1 MAWFDGE
8 NLAVEQLCFG
18 KSTVTV
24 VAQRRI
30 EEIGDRG
37 SAPRQ
42 SNQSRSVPLARPWRD
57 VGVGSFYR
65 RHQPRDRN
73 RAGAGWSP
81 ALERHPTSKSLATRN
96 AIPASPLP
104 ECGLVGC
111 MEQRW
116 GLPVIAWPSR
126 LRPNYWDLVA
136 LPLVLGLIALVVW
149 GGMAMSAHY
158 QVGEVLPISL
168 DPWRLPEYALRTVLR
183 MGAALIASLVFSL
196 AYAALA
202 AKSRRAEKILIP
214 VLDILQSVPILGFLS
229 ITVTGFIALFPG
241 RLLGVE
247 CAAIFA
253 IFTSQAWNMTF
264 SVYQSLRTVPM
275 ELIEAARMYHLSPWR
290 RFWRLEVPHAIP
302 SLVWNMMM
310 SVSGG
315 WFFVV
320 ASEAITVSG
329 QSILLPGVGSYIATA
344 IAQRDLAAIGWAVLV
359 MFVVILLYDQLL
371 FRPLI
376 AWSRKFQGE
385 PSPDTD
391 NVRPWFLIV
400 LQRAQLFDLVQAG
413 VLAFNRV
420 IDRAIAALARRREPA
435 TERRSRPAVE
445 RAFDIVL
452 LALAAG
458 CCRLAR
464 RCSSAQSVEPGEIG
478 WVFLLGLATAARVLV
493 LIGIAS
499 VLWVPIGVWIGLRP
513 RVADL
518 AQPIVQF
525 LAAFPANLFFPVA
538 VVLILRFRL
547 DPQIW
552 LSPLMI
558 LGTQWYILFNV
569 IAGATALPTEL
580 RLAAQNLAVRR
591 LLWWR
596 RVMLPAIFP
605 AYVTGAVTAAGGSW
619 NASIVAEVV
628 QWGDTTLTATG
639 IGAYIAR
646 TTAAGDG
653 ARIALGIGVLC
664 LYVLAFNRLLWRR
677 LYNLAAERLRLD

>member
-1 MAWFDGE
+1 
-8 NLAVEQLCFG
+8 
-18 KSTVTV
+18 
-24 VAQRRI
+24 
-30 EEIGDRG
+30 
-37 SAPRQ
+37 
-42 SNQSRSVPLARPWRD
+42 
-57 VGVGSFYR
+57 
-65 RHQPRDRN
+65 
-73 RAGAGWSP
+73 
-81 ALERHPTSKSLATRN
+81 
-96 AIPASPLP
+96 
-104 ECGLVGC
+104 

-116 GLPVIAWPSR
+116 GLPLIAWPSR

-136 LPLVLGLIALVVW
+136 LPMVLGVIALIAW
-149 GGMAMSAHY
+149 GGLAMSARY
-158 QVGEVLPISL
+158 QIGQVLAISL

-183 MGAALIASLVFSL
+183 MACGLVAALVFSL

-376 AWSRKFQGE
+376 AWSRKFQAD
-385 PSPDTD
+385 PSADAG

-400 LQRAQLFDLVQAG
+400 LQRARLFDLVQAG
-413 VLAFNRV
+413 VLAINRM
-420 IDRAIAALARRREPA
+420 IDGTIAALARRRAPA
-435 TERRSRPAVE
+435 AERQPRPAFD
-445 RAFDIVL
+445 RAFDIAL
-452 LALAAG
+452 LALAAAAAVWLVG
-458 CCRLAR
+458 FIRESVDLA
-464 RCSSAQSVEPGEIG
+464 EIG
-478 WVFLLGLATAARVLV
+478 WVFLLGLATATRVLV

-499 VLWVPIGVWIGLRP
+499 VVWVPVGVWIGLRP
-513 RVADL
+513 HAADL

-525 LAAFPANLFFPVA
+525 LAAFPANLFFPAA

-547 DPQIW
+547 DPEIW

-569 IAGATALPTEL
+569 IAGTTALSVEL
-580 RLAAQNLAVRR
+580 RLAAQNFAVRR

-596 RVMLPAIFP
+596 RVILPAIFP

-619 NASIVAEVV
+619 NASIVAETV

-653 ARIALGIGVLC
+653 ARIALGIAVLC

>member
-1 MAWFDGE
+1 M
-8 NLAVEQLCFG
+8 
-18 KSTVTV
+18 
-24 VAQRRI
+24 RRLRI
-30 EEIGDRG
+30 
-37 SAPRQ
+37 SA
-42 SNQSRSVPLARPWRD
+42 SRTEGGGLL
-57 VGVGSFYR
+57 GV
-65 RHQPRDRN
+65 
-73 RAGAGWSP
+73 
-81 ALERHPTSKSLATRN
+81 
-96 AIPASPLP
+96 
-104 ECGLVGC
+104 

-136 LPLVLGLIALVVW
+136 LPLVLGLVALVAW
-149 GGMAMSAHY
+149 GGIAMNARY
-158 QVGEVLPISL
+158 QPGETLPISL
-168 DPWRLPEYALRTVLR
+168 DPWHLPEYALRTVLR
-183 MGAALIASLVFSL
+183 MAAALLASLAFSL
-196 AYAALA
+196 VYAALA
-202 AKSRRAEKILIP
+202 AKSRAAEKILIP
-214 VLDILQSVPILGFLS
+214 ALDILQSVPILGFLS

-264 SVYQSLRTVPM
+264 SVYQSLRTVPG
-275 ELIEAARMYHLSPWR
+275 ELIEASRMYHLSPWK

-320 ASEAITVSG
+320 ASEAITVAG

-344 IAQRDLAAIGWAVLV
+344 IARRDLGAIGWAVLV
-359 MFVVILLYDQLL
+359 MFIVILLYDQLL

-376 AWSRKFQGE
+376 AWSRKFQGD
-385 PSPDTD
+385 PSADAD

-400 LQRAQLFDLVQAG
+400 LQRARLFDLVQTG
-413 VLAFNRV
+413 LLAINRA
-420 IDRAIAALARRREPA
+420 IDSAIAALTGRRAPA
-435 TERRSRPAVE
+435 LERQPRPALD
-445 RAFDIVL
+445 RAFDVAL
-452 LALAAG
+452 LALAAAASVWLVG
-458 CCRLAR
+458 FICESVSLA
-464 RCSSAQSVEPGEIG
+464 EMG
-478 WVFLLGLATAARVLV
+478 WVFLLGLATAVRVLV
-493 LIGIAS
+493 LIGVAS
-499 VLWVPIGVWIGLRP
+499 VVWVPIGVGIGLRP
-513 RVADL
+513 HLADL
-518 AQPIVQF
+518 AQPVVQF
-525 LAAFPANLFFPVA
+525 LAAFPANLFFPAA

-547 DPQIW
+547 DPEIW

-569 IAGATALPTEL
+569 IGGTTALPVEL

-619 NASIVAEVV
+619 NASIVAEIV

-646 TTAAGDG
+646 ATAAGESG
-653 ARIALGIGVLC
+653 RIALGIGVLC

>member
-1 MAWFDGE
+1 
-8 NLAVEQLCFG
+8 
-18 KSTVTV
+18 
-24 VAQRRI
+24 
-30 EEIGDRG
+30 
-37 SAPRQ
+37 
-42 SNQSRSVPLARPWRD
+42 
-57 VGVGSFYR
+57 
-65 RHQPRDRN
+65 
-73 RAGAGWSP
+73 
-81 ALERHPTSKSLATRN
+81 
-96 AIPASPLP
+96 
-104 ECGLVGC
+104 

-116 GLPVIAWPSR
+116 GLPLIAWPSR

-136 LPLVLGLIALVVW
+136 LPLVLGVIALVAW
-149 GGMAMSAHY
+149 GGQAMNAHY
-158 QVGEVLPISL
+158 QVGEILPISL
-168 DPWRLPEYALRTVLR
+168 DPLRLPEYALRTVLR
-183 MGAALIASLVFSL
+183 MAAALLASLVFSL

-202 AKSRRAEKILIP
+202 AKSRQAEKILIP

-344 IAQRDLAAIGWAVLV
+344 IARRDLAAIGWAIIVMLV
-359 MFVVILLYDQLL
+359 AIVLYDQLL

-376 AWSRKFQGE
+376 AWSRKFQGD
-385 PSPDTD
+385 PADDAD
-391 NVRPWFLIV
+391 NVRPWFLIA
-400 LQRAQLFDLVQAG
+400 LQRARLFDLVQAG
-413 VLAFNRV
+413 LLAINRMV
-420 IDRAIAALARRREPA
+420 DTAIAGLARTRPPA
-435 TERRSRPAVE
+435 AERPPRPTLE
-445 RAFDIVL
+445 RAFDIAL
-452 LALAAG
+452 LALATAA
-458 CCRLAR
+458 CLWLVDFIRHSVDLA
-464 RCSSAQSVEPGEIG
+464 EIG
-478 WVFLLGLATAARVLV
+478 RVFLLGLATAVRVLI

-499 VLWVPIGVWIGLRP
+499 LVWVPIGVGIGLRP
-513 RVADL
+513 RLADR
-518 AQPIVQF
+518 AEPIVQF
-525 LAAFPANLFFPVA
+525 LAAFPANLFFPAA

-547 DPQIW
+547 DPEIW

-569 IAGATALPTEL
+569 IAGTTALPVEL

-591 LLWWR
+591 VLWWR
-596 RVMLPAIFP
+596 RVILPAIFP

-628 QWGDTTLTATG
+628 QWGDTTLSATG

-646 TTAAGDG
+646 TTAEGDG

>member
-1 MAWFDGE
+1 
-8 NLAVEQLCFG
+8 
-18 KSTVTV
+18 
-24 VAQRRI
+24 
-30 EEIGDRG
+30 
-37 SAPRQ
+37 
-42 SNQSRSVPLARPWRD
+42 
-57 VGVGSFYR
+57 
-65 RHQPRDRN
+65 
-73 RAGAGWSP
+73 
-81 ALERHPTSKSLATRN
+81 
-96 AIPASPLP
+96 
-104 ECGLVGC
+104 

-116 GLPVIAWPSR
+116 GLPLIAWPSR

-136 LPLVLGLIALVVW
+136 LPLVLGLVALVAW
-149 GGMAMSAHY
+149 GGMAISVRYH
-158 QVGEVLPISL
+158 VGEVLPISL

-202 AKSRRAEKILIP
+202 AKSRRAEKIMIP

-329 QSILLPGVGSYIATA
+329 QSILLPGVGSFIATA
-344 IAQRDLAAIGWAVLV
+344 IAQRDLAAIGDAVLV

-376 AWSRKFQGE
+376 AWSRKFLGE
-385 PSPDTD
+385 PSADAD

-400 LQRAQLFDLVQAG
+400 LQRARLFDLVQAG
-413 VLAFNRV
+413 VLAINRI
-420 IDRAIAALARRREPA
+420 IDSAIAALARRREPTA
-435 TERRSRPAVE
+435 ERRPRPAFD
-445 RAFDIVL
+445 RAFDIAL
-452 LALAAG
+452 LALAAVAG
-458 CCRLAR
+458 GWIVSFIRESIDLA
-464 RCSSAQSVEPGEIG
+464 EIG
-478 WVFLLGLATAARVLV
+478 WVFLLGLATAVRVLV
-493 LIGIAS
+493 LIAVAS
-499 VLWVPIGVWIGLRP
+499 VIWVPIGVWIGLRP
-513 RVADL
+513 QVADL

-525 LAAFPANLFFPVA
+525 LAAFPANLFFPAA

-547 DPQIW
+547 DPEIW

-569 IAGATALPTEL
+569 IAGTTALPTEL
-580 RLAAQNLAVRR
+580 RLAAQNFAVRR

-646 TTAAGDG
+646 TTAEGDS

-664 LYVLAFNRLLWRR
+664 LYVLGFNRLLWRR

>member
-1 MAWFDGE
+1 
-8 NLAVEQLCFG
+8 
-18 KSTVTV
+18 
-24 VAQRRI
+24 
-30 EEIGDRG
+30 
-37 SAPRQ
+37 
-42 SNQSRSVPLARPWRD
+42 
-57 VGVGSFYR
+57 
-65 RHQPRDRN
+65 
-73 RAGAGWSP
+73 
-81 ALERHPTSKSLATRN
+81 
-96 AIPASPLP
+96 
-104 ECGLVGC
+104 

-116 GLPVIAWPSR
+116 GLPLIAWPSR

-136 LPLVLGLIALVVW
+136 LPLVLGLVALAAW
-149 GGMAMSAHY
+149 GGMAMSVRYH
-158 QVGEVLPISL
+158 VGEVLPISL

-202 AKSRRAEKILIP
+202 AKSRRAEKIMIP

-329 QSILLPGVGSYIATA
+329 QSILLPGVGSFIATA
-344 IAQRDLAAIGWAVLV
+344 IAQRDLAAIGDAVLV

-376 AWSRKFQGE
+376 AWSRKFLGE
-385 PSPDTD
+385 PSADAD

-400 LQRAQLFDLVQAG
+400 LQRARLFDLVQAG
-413 VLAFNRV
+413 VLAINRI
-420 IDRAIAALARRREPA
+420 IDSAIAALARRREPTA
-435 TERRSRPAVE
+435 ERRPRPAFD
-445 RAFDIVL
+445 RAFDIAL
-452 LALAAG
+452 LALAAVAG
-458 CCRLAR
+458 GWIVSFIRESIDLA
-464 RCSSAQSVEPGEIG
+464 EIG
-478 WVFLLGLATAARVLV
+478 WVFLLGLATAVRVLV
-493 LIGIAS
+493 LIAVAS
-499 VLWVPIGVWIGLRP
+499 VIWVPIGVWIGLRP
-513 RVADL
+513 QVADL

-525 LAAFPANLFFPVA
+525 LAAFPANLFFPAA

-547 DPQIW
+547 DPEIW

-569 IAGATALPTEL
+569 IAGTTALPTEL
-580 RLAAQNLAVRR
+580 RLAAQNFAVRR

-646 TTAAGDG
+646 TTAEGDS

-664 LYVLAFNRLLWRR
+664 LYVLGFNRLLWRR

>member
-1 MAWFDGE
+1 
-8 NLAVEQLCFG
+8 
-18 KSTVTV
+18 
-24 VAQRRI
+24 
-30 EEIGDRG
+30 
-37 SAPRQ
+37 
-42 SNQSRSVPLARPWRD
+42 
-57 VGVGSFYR
+57 
-65 RHQPRDRN
+65 
-73 RAGAGWSP
+73 
-81 ALERHPTSKSLATRN
+81 
-96 AIPASPLP
+96 
-104 ECGLVGC
+104 
-111 MEQRW
+111 
-116 GLPVIAWPSR
+116 
-126 LRPNYWDLVA
+126 
-136 LPLVLGLIALVVW
+136 
-149 GGMAMSAHY
+149 
-158 QVGEVLPISL
+158 
-168 DPWRLPEYALRTVLR
+168 VLR
-183 MGAALIASLVFSL
+183 MGAALVASLVFSL

-202 AKSRRAEKILIP
+202 AKSRRAEKIMIP

-329 QSILLPGVGSYIATA
+329 QSILLPGVGSFIATA
-344 IAQRDLAAIGWAVLV
+344 IAQRDLAAIGDAVLV

-376 AWSRKFQGE
+376 AWSRKFLGE
-385 PSPDTD
+385 PSADAD

-400 LQRAQLFDLVQAG
+400 LQRARLFDLVQAG
-413 VLAFNRV
+413 VLALNRM
-420 IDRAIAALARRREPA
+420 IDSAIATLTRRREPA
-435 TERRSRPAVE
+435 GERRPRPAFD
-445 RAFDIVL
+445 RTFDIIL

-458 CCRLAR
+458 ASAWLVAFIRESIELA
-464 RCSSAQSVEPGEIG
+464 EIG

-493 LIGIAS
+493 LIGVAS
-499 VLWVPIGVWIGLRP
+499 VIWVPIGVWIGLRP
-513 RVADL
+513 HVADL

-525 LAAFPANLFFPVA
+525 LAAFPANLFFPAA

-547 DPQIW
+547 DPEIW

-580 RLAAQNLAVRR
+580 RLAAQNFAVRR

-646 TTAAGDG
+646 TTAEGDG

-664 LYVLAFNRLLWRR
+664 LYVLGFNRLLWRR

>member
-1 MAWFDGE
+1 
-8 NLAVEQLCFG
+8 
-18 KSTVTV
+18 
-24 VAQRRI
+24 
-30 EEIGDRG
+30 
-37 SAPRQ
+37 
-42 SNQSRSVPLARPWRD
+42 
-57 VGVGSFYR
+57 
-65 RHQPRDRN
+65 
-73 RAGAGWSP
+73 
-81 ALERHPTSKSLATRN
+81 
-96 AIPASPLP
+96 
-104 ECGLVGC
+104 

-116 GLPVIAWPSR
+116 GLPLIAWPSR

-136 LPLVLGLIALVVW
+136 LPIVLGAMALIGW
-149 GGMAMSAHY
+149 GGLVMSAHY
-158 QVGEVLPISL
+158 QIGQPLPISL
-168 DPWRLPEYALRTVLR
+168 DPRQLPEYALRTVLR
-183 MGAALIASLVFSL
+183 MACALLGSLIFSL

-202 AKSRRAEKILIP
+202 AKSRQAEKVLIP

-264 SVYQSLRTVPM
+264 SVYQSLRTVPG
-275 ELIEAARMYHLSPWR
+275 ELIEAARMYHLSPWK

-320 ASEAITVSG
+320 AAEAITVAG
-329 QSILLPGVGSYIATA
+329 HTVMLPGIGSYIATA
-344 IAQRDLAAIGWAVLV
+344 IAARDLAAIGYAVAV

-371 FRPLI
+371 FRPLL
-376 AWSRKFQGE
+376 AWSRKFQAD
-385 PSPDTD
+385 PSADEE
-391 NVRPWFLIV
+391 NIRPWFLIV
-400 LQRAQLFDLVQAG
+400 LQRARLFDLVQAG
-413 VLAFNRV
+413 VLALNRV
-420 IDRAIAALARRREPA
+420 IDGAIALLARRRAPRREPQHRPLF
-435 TERRSRPAVE
+435 ERV
-445 RAFDIVL
+445 FD
-452 LALAAG
+452 LALLGLAGAAAVWIVAFI
-458 CCRLAR
+458 R
-464 RCSSAQSVEPGEIG
+464 QSVDPAEIG
-478 WVFLLGLATAARVLV
+478 WVFLLGLVTAVRVLT
-493 LIGIAS
+493 LIALAS
-499 VLWVPIGVWIGLRP
+499 LIWVPIGVGIGLRP
-513 RVADL
+513 RLADR

-525 LAAFPANLFFPVA
+525 LAAFPANLFFPAA
-538 VVLILRFRL
+538 VVLILRYQL
-547 DPQIW
+547 DPEIW

-569 IAGATALPTEL
+569 IVGTTALPQEL
-580 RLAAQNLAVRR
+580 RRAAQNLGVRR
-591 LLWWR
+591 FLWWR
-596 RVMLPAIFP
+596 RVILPAIFP

-646 TTAAGDG
+646 TTAEGDG

-677 LYNLAAERLRLD
+677 LYDIAAERLRLD

>member
-1 MAWFDGE
+1 
-8 NLAVEQLCFG
+8 
-18 KSTVTV
+18 
-24 VAQRRI
+24 
-30 EEIGDRG
+30 
-37 SAPRQ
+37 
-42 SNQSRSVPLARPWRD
+42 
-57 VGVGSFYR
+57 
-65 RHQPRDRN
+65 
-73 RAGAGWSP
+73 
-81 ALERHPTSKSLATRN
+81 
-96 AIPASPLP
+96 
-104 ECGLVGC
+104 

-116 GLPVIAWPSR
+116 GLPLIAWPSR

-136 LPLVLGLIALVVW
+136 LPLVLGLVALVAW
-149 GGMAMSAHY
+149 GGMAMSARY
-158 QVGEVLPISL
+158 QVGQVLAISL

-183 MGAALIASLVFSL
+183 MGAALVASLVFSL
-196 AYAALA
+196 AYAAFA

-214 VLDILQSVPILGFLS
+214 LLDILQSVPILGFLS
-229 ITVTGFIALFPG
+229 IAVTGFIALFPG

-264 SVYQSLRTVPM
+264 SVYQSLRTVPT

-344 IAQRDLAAIGWAVLV
+344 IVQRDLAAIGWAVLV

-376 AWSRKFQGE
+376 AWSRKFQAD
-385 PSPDTD
+385 PPADAD
-391 NVRPWFLIV
+391 NVRPWFLLV
-400 LQRAQLFDLVQAG
+400 LQRARLFDLVQTG
-413 VLAFNRV
+413 VLAVNRM
-420 IDRAIAALARRREPA
+420 IDGAITALARRRAPA
-435 TERRSRPAVE
+435 AERPPRPAFD
-445 RAFDIVL
+445 RAFDIAL

-458 CCRLAR
+458 ASVWLVTFIRESVSLA
-464 RCSSAQSVEPGEIG
+464 EIG
-478 WVFLLGLATAARVLV
+478 WVFLLGLMTAVRVLV

-499 VLWVPIGVWIGLRP
+499 AVWVPVGVGIGLRP
-513 RVADL
+513 HLADV

-525 LAAFPANLFFPVA
+525 LAAFPANLFFPAAVA
-538 VVLILRFRL
+538 LILRYRL
-547 DPQIW
+547 DPEIW

-569 IAGATALPTEL
+569 IAGTTALSVEL
-580 RLAAQNLAVRR
+580 RLAAQNFAVRR

-596 RVMLPAIFP
+596 RVILPAIFP

-619 NASIVAEVV
+619 NASIVAEIV

-646 TTAAGDG
+646 TTAEGDG
-653 ARIALGIGVLC
+653 ARIALGIAVLC

>member
-1 MAWFDGE
+1 
-8 NLAVEQLCFG
+8 
-18 KSTVTV
+18 
-24 VAQRRI
+24 
-30 EEIGDRG
+30 
-37 SAPRQ
+37 
-42 SNQSRSVPLARPWRD
+42 
-57 VGVGSFYR
+57 
-65 RHQPRDRN
+65 
-73 RAGAGWSP
+73 
-81 ALERHPTSKSLATRN
+81 
-96 AIPASPLP
+96 
-104 ECGLVGC
+104 
-111 MEQRW
+111 METRW
-116 GLPVIAWPSR
+116 GLPLIAWPSR

-136 LPLVLGLIALVVW
+136 LPLVLGLIALVAW
-149 GGMAMSAHY
+149 GGLAMSVHY
-158 QVGEVLPISL
+158 RVGEVLPISL
-168 DPWRLPEYALRTVLR
+168 DPGRLPEYALRTVLR
-183 MGAALIASLVFSL
+183 MGAALVASLVFSL

-202 AKSRRAEKILIP
+202 AKSRQAEKILIP

-229 ITVTGFIALFPG
+229 ITVTGFVALFPG

-264 SVYQSLRTVPM
+264 SVYQSLRTVPI

-329 QSILLPGVGSYIATA
+329 RSILLPGVGSYIATA
-344 IAQRDLAAIGWAVLV
+344 IAQRSLGAIGWAILI
-359 MFVVILLYDQLL
+359 MFVVIVLYDQLL

-376 AWSRKFQGE
+376 AWSRKFQGD
-385 PSPDTD
+385 PPADAD

-400 LQRAQLFDLVQAG
+400 LQRARLFDLVQTGLLAINRIIDGVIAG
-413 VLAFNRV
+413 
-420 IDRAIAALARRREPA
+420 LARRRAPPG
-435 TERRSRPAVE
+435 ERRPRPAVE
-445 RAFDIVL
+445 RAFDIAL
-452 LALAAG
+452 LALAASASAWIVAFI
-458 CCRLAR
+458 RESVDLA
-464 RCSSAQSVEPGEIG
+464 EIG
-478 WVFLLGLATAARVLV
+478 WVFLLGLATAVRVLV

-499 VLWVPIGVWIGLRP
+499 VIWVPIGVWIGLRP
-513 RVADL
+513 HFADR

-525 LAAFPANLFFPVA
+525 LAAFPANLFFPAA

-547 DPQIW
+547 DPEIW

-569 IAGATALPTEL
+569 IAGTTTLPVEL
-580 RLAAQNLAVRR
+580 RLAAQNFAVRR

-596 RVMLPAIFP
+596 RVILPAIFP

-619 NASIVAEVV
+619 NASIVAEIV

-646 TTAAGDG
+646 TTAEGDG

-664 LYVLAFNRLLWRR
+664 LYVLALNRLLWRR